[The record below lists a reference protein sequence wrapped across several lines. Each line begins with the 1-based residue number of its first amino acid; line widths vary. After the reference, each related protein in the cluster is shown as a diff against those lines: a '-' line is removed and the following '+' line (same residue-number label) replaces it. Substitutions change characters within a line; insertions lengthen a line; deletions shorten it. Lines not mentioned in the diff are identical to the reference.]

1 MKKIL
6 MGSLFIFL
14 LFSCKAPEENGSIVD
29 GVYDIANLA
38 ANEIAEL
45 KGDWTFIPN
54 EFVDPKED
62 FSKYNRYEDM
72 NEPWFEYD
80 QEKYPPLPA
89 LGYATYAIKIKNL
102 SPSGVYAI
110 KIPNMSSASMFYLNG
125 KEIYKSGQVSRSAKY
140 EKLNWESAFI
150 ILPTSQLTEASL
162 VIHISNFSYKNSVT
176 GVPIRIGF
184 YNALSSRHK
193 QDLLNA
199 IISSGLLLVIGI
211 FFISLYI
218 FYPTTKKPL
227 FFGILCIVFSIR
239 ICSYDEF
246 LLKSII
252 PSLSGDVVFKIGY
265 LTLSIAIIFSTLFL
279 NEFFVGVKKRILGIV
294 LLPAFVY
301 ILINIF
307 ATPLLSSQLLIYAQ
321 VYLLFMG
328 LYNLLIVV
336 IGALRKDR
344 SAYLFLV
351 GLLIF
356 IVVSVIDILIS
367 NRIINGIFIA
377 HLGVFA
383 LLIPM
388 AILVLQNFKIISDK
402 LIAVTNEIETTNE
415 TLAKFVPKE
424 FMEFLNKKHFD
435 IKLGDNVLKDMY
447 ISFIHLGISSSL
459 ETPKDRLNFLEI
471 YNKTLA
477 DINPVIEKH
486 NGFIDKYLS
495 EGLMVLFY
503 GTANEVVDCMLEIK
517 EYIRANNIERRIE
530 SLPLIH
536 LACGIHYG
544 KTMLGTI
551 GEERRMDSTVISDAV
566 NVASRLHLY
575 AIKKNIDIFISG
587 AVKEKITKDFLNQ
600 NDIRELNFRYV
611 GLVRFRGKEEPIPVY
626 EVKND
631 KK

>member
-6 MGSLFIFL
+6 IGSLLIL
-14 LFSCKAPEENGSIVD
+14 LFLSCKPPEEAGTIVE
-29 GVYDIANLA
+29 GVYDIADLA

-45 KGDWTFIPN
+45 KGEWVFIPN

-62 FSKYNRYEDM
+62 FSKFNRYEDM
-72 NEPWFEYD
+72 NTPWFEYD
-80 QEKYPPLPA
+80 QKKYPPLPA

-110 KIPNMSSASMFYLNG
+110 KIPNMSSACMFYLNG
-125 KEIYKSGQVSRSAKY
+125 KEIYKSGQVARSAKY

-150 ILPTSQLTEASL
+150 ILPTSQLTEATL
-162 VIHISNFSYKNSVT
+162 VVHLSNFSYKNSST

-184 YNALSSRHK
+184 YNELSSRHK

-199 IISSGLLLVIGI
+199 IISAGLLLVVGI
-211 FFISLYI
+211 FFIALYI
-218 FYPTTKKPL
+218 FYPTSDKPL
-227 FFGILCIVFSIR
+227 FFGILCIVFSVR

-246 LLKSII
+246 LIKSLI
-252 PSLSGDVVFKIGY
+252 PNLSGDAVFKIGY

-279 NEFFVGVKKRILGIV
+279 NEFFVGLKKRILALI
-294 LLPAFVY
+294 LLPAFIY

-307 ATPLLSSQLLIYAQ
+307 GTSLISSQLLIYAQ
-321 VYLLFMG
+321 IYLLLMA
-328 LYNLLIVV
+328 LYNLVIVLM
-336 IGALRKDR
+336 GAFRKDK

-356 IVVSVIDILIS
+356 ILVSVVDILIS

-388 AILVLQNFKIISDK
+388 AILVLRNFKNISDK
-402 LIAVTNEIETTNE
+402 LIAVTNEIETTNK
-415 TLAKFVPKE
+415 TLAKFVPRE
-424 FMEFLNKKHFD
+424 FMEFLDKKHFD

-447 ISFIHLGISSSL
+447 IAFIHLGISSSL
-459 ETPKDRLNFLEI
+459 EKPEDRLDFLEI

-477 DINPVIEKH
+477 DINPLIEKH
-486 NGFIDKYLS
+486 NGFIDKYLT

-503 GTANEVVDCMLEIK
+503 GTASEVVECMLEIK
-517 EYIRANNIERRIE
+517 EYIKNNNIERRME
-530 SLPLIH
+530 SLPLIK

-551 GEERRMDSTVISDAV
+551 GEENRMDSTVISDAV
-566 NVASRLHLY
+566 NVASRLHFY
-575 AIKKNIDIFISG
+575 AIKKQVNIFISG
-587 AVKEKITKDFLNQ
+587 AVKEKMKE
-600 NDIRELNFRYV
+600 ELLSHPKEKKLRLKYA
-611 GLVRFRGKEEPIPVY
+611 GLIRFRGKEEPIPIY
-626 EVKND
+626 EVTND
-631 KK
+631 